1 MTDLNP
7 AIDLKSDSGVSPK
20 QKLQW
25 KIQVLLHIN
34 SMLIKKSQE
43 TRTMYESRQVP
54 TLASLSKEQMEQI
67 LIQYTKR
74 IHCNLHT
81 ISQINQGNLAAKPPI
96 MDPPPNPFLSN
107 TASAQERQQDMLV
120 KMYLLMNRMFQLW

>member
-1 MTDLNP
+1 
-7 AIDLKSDSGVSPK
+7 
-20 QKLQW
+20 
-25 KIQVLLHIN
+25 
-34 SMLIKKSQE
+34 MLIKKSQE

-54 TLASLSKEQMEQI
+54 TLVSLSKEQMEQI

>member
-1 MTDLNP
+1 MTDVHP
-7 AIDLKSDSGVSPK
+7 GFDVKQDSGASTQ

-43 TRTMYESRQVP
+43 TRSMYESQPVP
-54 TLASLSKEQMEQI
+54 PLASLSKDQLEQI

-81 ISQINQGNLAAKPPI
+81 ISQINQGNLTAKPPI
-96 MDPPPNPFLSN
+96 LDPPPNPFAPAN
-107 TASAQERQQDMLV
+107 ASPQERQTDMLV